1 MATTALTEHKHDAY
15 YWFRPRHD
23 QPERYDQQT
32 GFVNSKTTGVKWL
45 IGGNGAGTTTC
56 CLYAMAR
63 FLMTTPPPRADTP
76 FWLISNDFQTVMEA
90 CWKEK
95 IKGMGIIP
103 KAEIDFA
110 RIAWF
115 RENQDWPSRVPLKE
129 WEGRPGKNWVIEF
142 RSYDQGRARL
152 QARSIGGFAFV
163 EQFPWVLLTEVL
175 RGCREYNFPGS
186 KMCEFTPVDPAL
198 STQLE
203 EMIEHDKLPAGWE
216 IFRANTECA
225 VEAGHVSR
233 EWFQEFF
240 GMVPEEMR
248 ETRMTGAFASYEGAI
263 YKNFNPQIHLV
274 GDDVITFPPNV
285 QYRRSIDW
293 GAGPSNAFS
302 AHWGYKDGQGRWFIF
317 EEYYSTDT
325 GLTTIDHLCEIQ
337 DRWAWPEG
345 NPHYGTTY
353 ADPSDPGNLRI
364 AAKLSSYVDGRENI
378 WITPASNAV
387 HEGIEHVQY
396 LLKPTPVSLPDG
408 QVLMRPPM
416 LFIHK
421 DRCPV
426 LARQMRTYRWMNPT
440 EMGVN
445 PHDSPKKPLK
455 KDDHAV
461 DSIRYMVFSEDRM
474 TGATPQARQRERDD
488 AKHGVRSP
496 GRNGRRWGHRA
507 TGGKG

>member
-1 MATTALTEHKHDAY
+1 MTVSLDMPAYATFDP
-15 YWFRPRHD
+15 RPD
-23 QPERYDQQT
+23 NPERYDQQT
-32 GFVNSKTTGVKWL
+32 GFYYSRAPGIAWI
-45 IGGNGAGTTTC
+45 IGGNGAGTTEC
-56 CLYAMAR
+56 AMAKVAK
-63 FLMTTPPPRADTP
+63 FVLSDQPPPRKDTP
-76 FWLISNDFQTVMEA
+76 FWVIAETYEQVCKA

-95 IKGMGIIP
+95 LFGHGHIP
-103 KAEIDFA
+103 KFEVDWE
-110 RIAWF
+110 RVRWYKP
-115 RENQDWPSRVPLKE
+115 NQEWPFEVPLKP
-129 WEGRPGKNWVIEF
+129 WPGHEGRNWSIQF
-142 RSYDQGRARL
+142 KSYAQGRAQM
-152 QARSIGGFAFV
+152 QAESIGGFCFV
-163 EQFPWVLLTEVL
+163 EQFPWGLLEEVL

-186 KMCEFTPVDPAL
+186 KLCEFTPVDPNL
-198 STQLE
+198 SVQIE
-203 EMIEHDKLPAGWE
+203 EMLEKGKVPLGWE
-216 IFRANTECA
+216 IYRANTECA
-225 VEAGHVSR
+225 MEAGHVSK
-233 EWFQEFF
+233 EWFEEFF

-248 ETRMTGAFASYEGAI
+248 ETRMTGAFASFQGAI
-263 YKNFNPQIHLV
+263 YKNFNPAVHLV

-302 AHWGYKDGQGRWFIF
+302 CHWGYKNGGGQWFIF
-317 EEYYSTDT
+317 DEYYSTDT

-337 DRWAWPEG
+337 DRWNWPEG

-364 AAKLSSYVDGRENI
+364 AAKLSTYAPGRSNM

-396 LLKPTPVSLPDG
+396 LLKPTPVQGDDG
-408 QVLMRPPM
+408 RIVKKSPM

-421 DRCPV
+421 EACPV

-440 EMGVN
+440 EMGIN
-445 PHDSPKKPLK
+445 PRDARKEPLK

-461 DSIRYMVFSEDRM
+461 DDLRYMVFSEDRM

-496 GRNGRRWGHRA
+496 GRNGRRWGHRT
-507 TGGKG
+507 TGNNGKG